1 MSRSIRVTKAV
12 AVASLFGAATIVAP
26 AVNAAQEPSM
36 TITLDATVTGKTVD
50 VAYKDSGVQYYAN
63 DGRKAMSRYGA
74 MAFFVDYGDDSDP
87 DGYDGRPGLTCE
99 TTGPTSPFRDSV
111 SSGYSHTYR
120 KAGTYT
126 ITATGYYCGEGGL
139 QTVEKTTTVNIA
151 KPAPAPKVSAAA
163 HIEYTVDGLTATL
176 VPSVTGTQHE
186 MKYGRNKHAK
196 YGVPLVYTMS
206 FPEGAEVSGG
216 ATKGGIKRATCT
228 KHGSVEFDPVM
239 LSGDPVVVTFPKPG
253 TYEVTLSADV
263 CTSQRIVSKTVS
275 IVVPPTDPT
284 PTDPTPK
291 PTEPTPTPTTPVPT
305 TPAPTTPAPT
315 TPAPTTPV
323 PTTPAPTTPA
333 PTTPA
338 PTTPVPT
345 TPVPTTP
352 VPTTPVPTTPTTN
365 TTVPTTTTSTT
376 AATTPGTGPKVET
389 DRMGDDTNALSLGVA
404 GLVGAGALGG
414 IVVAR
419 RRLQQ

>member
-12 AVASLFGAATIVAP
+12 AVASLFGAATMVAP
-26 AVNAAQEPSM
+26 AANAAQEPSM
-36 TITLDATVTGKTVD
+36 TITLDATATGKTVD

-284 PTDPTPK
+284 PEPTTPTPK

-315 TPAPTTPV
+315 TPVPTTPVPTTPAPTTPV
-323 PTTPAPTTPA
+323 PTTPAPTTP
-333 PTTPA
+333 
-338 PTTPVPT
+338 VPT
-345 TPVPTTP
+345 K
-352 VPTTPVPTTPTTN
+352 PTTN

-419 RRLQQ
+419 RRLQR

>member
-1 MSRSIRVTKAV
+1 
-12 AVASLFGAATIVAP
+12 
-26 AVNAAQEPSM
+26 M
-36 TITLDATVTGKTVD
+36 TITLGATVTGKTVD

-139 QTVEKTTTVNIA
+139 QTVETTTTVNIA
-151 KPAPAPKVSAAA
+151 KPAPAPKVRAAA

-228 KHGSVEFDPVM
+228 KHGSVELDPVM

-253 TYEVTLSADV
+253 TYEVTLSADA
-263 CTSQRIVSKTVS
+263 CTSQRIVSKAAT
-275 IVVPPTDPT
+275 IAVPPTHPTLEPTT
-284 PTDPTPK
+284 PT
-291 PTEPTPTPTTPVPT
+291 PTEPTPTPTTPV
-305 TPAPTTPAPT
+305 
-315 TPAPTTPV
+315 
-323 PTTPAPTTPA
+323 

-352 VPTTPVPTTPTTN
+352 VPTTPVPTTPAPTTPAPTTPVPTTPTTN
-365 TTVPTTTTSTT
+365 KTVPTTTTSTTSTT

>member
-26 AVNAAQEPSM
+26 AANAAQEPSM
-36 TITLDATVTGKTVD
+36 TITLDATATGKTVD

-239 LSGDPVVVTFPKPG
+239 LSGDPVFVTFPKPG

-263 CTSQRIVSKTVS
+263 CTSQRIVSKTVT

-284 PTDPTPK
+284 P
-291 PTEPTPTPTTPVPT
+291 EPTTPVPT

-333 PTTPA
+333 
-338 PTTPVPT
+338 
-345 TPVPTTP
+345 
-352 VPTTPVPTTPTTN
+352 PTTPVPTTPTTN

>member
-1 MSRSIRVTKAV
+1 
-12 AVASLFGAATIVAP
+12 
-26 AVNAAQEPSM
+26 
-36 TITLDATVTGKTVD
+36 
-50 VAYKDSGVQYYAN
+50 
-63 DGRKAMSRYGA
+63 MSRYGA
-74 MAFFVDYGDDSDP
+74 MSFFVDHGDDSDP
-87 DGYDGRPGLTCE
+87 DGDDGRPGLACE
-99 TTGPTSPFRDSV
+99 TTGTTSPFRDSV

-139 QTVEKTTTVNIA
+139 QTVEKATTVNIA

-216 ATKGGIKRATCT
+216 ATRGGIKRATCT

-253 TYEVTLSADV
+253 TYEVTLSADA
-263 CTSQRIVSKTVS
+263 CTSQRIVSKAAT
-275 IVVPPTDPT
+275 IAVPPTDPT
-284 PTDPTPK
+284 PEPTTPT
-291 PTEPTPTPTTPVPT
+291 PTEPTPHPDDAGPDHAGSDHPVPT
-305 TPAPTTPAPT
+305 KPA
-315 TPAPTTPV
+315 
-323 PTTPAPTTPA
+323 
-333 PTTPA
+333 
-338 PTTPVPT
+338 
-345 TPVPTTP
+345 
-352 VPTTPVPTTPTTN
+352 TN

-376 AATTPGTGPKVET
+376 AATTPGTGPQGR
-389 DRMGDDTNALSLGVA
+389 DRPNG
-404 GLVGAGALGG
+404 
-414 IVVAR
+414 
-419 RRLQQ
+419 

>member
-1 MSRSIRVTKAV
+1 MAAGTCQRAVQEAHALCSCVDRSR
-12 AVASLFGAATIVAP
+12 AARADETRTSRFSG
-26 AVNAAQEPSM
+26 EP
-36 TITLDATVTGKTVD
+36 L
-50 VAYKDSGVQYYAN
+50 
-63 DGRKAMSRYGA
+63 SRYGV
-74 MAFFVDYGDDSDP
+74 MAFFVDHGDDSDP
-87 DGYDGRPGLTCE
+87 DGDGRPGLTCE

-120 KAGTYT
+120 KTDTYT

-176 VPSVTGTQHE
+176 VPSIAGTQHE

-239 LSGDPVVVTFPKPG
+239 LSGDPVVGTFPKPG
-253 TYEVTLSADV
+253 TYEVTLSADA
-263 CTSQRIVSKTVS
+263 CTSQRIVSKTVT
-275 IVVPPTDPT
+275 IAVPP
-284 PTDPTPK
+284 
-291 PTEPTPTPTTPVPT
+291 
-305 TPAPTTPAPT
+305 
-315 TPAPTTPV
+315 
-323 PTTPAPTTPA
+323 
-333 PTTPA
+333 
-338 PTTPVPT
+338 
-345 TPVPTTP
+345 
-352 VPTTPVPTTPTTN
+352 
-365 TTVPTTTTSTT
+365 T

-389 DRMGDDTNALSLGVA
+389 DRVGDDTNALSLGVA
-404 GLVGAGALGG
+404 GLVGAGAL
-414 IVVAR
+414 IAYCR
-419 RRLQQ
+419 ERIPLSSH

>member
-12 AVASLFGAATIVAP
+12 AVASLFGAATMVAP
-26 AVNAAQEPSM
+26 AANAAQEPSM
-36 TITLDATVTGKTVD
+36 TITLDATATGKTVD

-99 TTGPTSPFRDSV
+99 TTGPTSPFLDSV

-151 KPAPAPKVSAAA
+151 KPAPAPKVRAAA

-263 CTSQRIVSKTVS
+263 CTSQRIVSKTVT

-284 PTDPTPK
+284 P
-291 PTEPTPTPTTPVPT
+291 EPTTPV
-305 TPAPTTPAPT
+305 
-315 TPAPTTPV
+315 
-323 PTTPAPTTPA
+323 PTTPA

-345 TPVPTTP
+345 TPVPTTPVPTTPAPTTP

>member
-26 AVNAAQEPSM
+26 AANAAQEPSM
-36 TITLDATVTGKTVD
+36 TITLDATATGKTVD

-74 MAFFVDYGDDSDP
+74 MAFFVDYGDGSDRV
-87 DGYDGRPGLTCE
+87 GYDGRPGLTCE
-99 TTGPTSPFRDSV
+99 TEGPTSPFHDSV

-206 FPEGAEVSGG
+206 FPDGAKVSGG

-228 KHGSVEFDPVM
+228 NNGSVEFDPVM

-253 TYEVTLSADV
+253 TYQVTLSADV
-263 CTSQRIVSKTVS
+263 CTSQRIVTKTVT
-275 IVVPPTDPT
+275 IVIPA
-284 PTDPTPK
+284 K
-291 PTEPTPTPTTPVPT
+291 PTKPTPTPTTPTPKPT
-305 TPAPTTPAPT
+305 TPTPTPTKPTPTPTTPTPKPT

-323 PTTPAPTTPA
+323 PTK
-333 PTTPA
+333 
-338 PTTPVPT
+338 
-345 TPVPTTP
+345 
-352 VPTTPVPTTPTTN
+352 PTTN
-365 TTVPTTTTSTT
+365 TTVPTTTSTT
-376 AATTPGTGPKVET
+376 GATTPGTGPKVET
-389 DRMGDDTNALSLGVA
+389 DRVGDDSNALSLGVA